1 MTTAMAIF
9 APVPRPP
16 LSPEPEPEA
25 LRAEG
30 EDEDVVDVLA
40 EEVVVGGSG
49 VGAGRVDV
57 TMTTEGA

>member
-1 MTTAMAIF
+1 MAIL